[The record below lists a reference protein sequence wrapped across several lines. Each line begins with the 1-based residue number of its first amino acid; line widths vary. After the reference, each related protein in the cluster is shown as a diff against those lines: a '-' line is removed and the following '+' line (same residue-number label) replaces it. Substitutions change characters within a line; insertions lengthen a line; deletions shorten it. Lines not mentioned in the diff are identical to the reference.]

1 MSVDFDA
8 IAQRGRCD
16 VSSLRLAVPLL
27 EQGYLPPF
35 LARYRRDELGGVNE
49 SSLWELLSALQ
60 AEQQVQKRREG
71 LIESWEK
78 TTLRDPALG
87 NSLKSSRSLRVLNR
101 LGRRL
106 KRESGDG
113 VSSSIRLAS
122 RVLNPLPNDSGDATV
137 LVSQLDGV
145 ENADDAL
152 AGLDAALA
160 ERLAGDPRIISAAV
174 RWLSRH
180 AKIHIS
186 QVHDPHSN
194 AEEESSGTKK
204 KKGKNAATKSVSVAE
219 TDASVVTDA
228 KASITES
235 TDDVSPSGNDVTDSI
250 EAPADAHSDF
260 STESTANPTE
270 SDAQIDDVSSDKTA
284 GETEKLEDA
293 LSESNEVQDSSL
305 TNHQVEDQA
314 IPTPASDGTDV
325 EASAVAPQEVA
336 PEKVAPESE
345 ASSKTASDSAI
356 VTDADSVDSL
366 KQAVAKD
373 FDSQEPSGAQA
384 TKSASPSSKKQKK
397 VSPRQR
403 RRRWLVSVLKTLAGK
418 RFAGDKLSAFQIVM
432 LGRALRSQVVVC
444 SFEYDATRLVAELQR
459 VAGSINRQVEAKLQ
473 QIILEHEGVIREA
486 GEAAWWDDLHE
497 KASAKL
503 VSVTSDH
510 LSRQV
515 NRGALDGRV
524 VLAIDAV
531 GPRTAA
537 TSIVCADG
545 RILHNE
551 DLPCQLSTALRTQA
565 VNRLGELIHSYH
577 VDLIVVSNGPSRRAT
592 MVALGD
598 LIQQSPE
605 DSIHWT
611 LADRNGADVYAGS
624 SIADDEMRTT
634 PRRFRAAAW
643 LAFSVLQP
651 AQAFAKV
658 DPLKLRL
665 SSFQRELADDQL
677 ATTLDHVI
685 VSGASRGG
693 VDVNAAPVSW
703 LTRIP
708 GVSSEVAEAIN
719 QARREKLFDSR
730 ESLGQLSQWGSVAGS
745 RQALPF
751 LRVFGSEQ
759 TLDGTLIHPD
769 DYPLAEKLA
778 GALDV
783 ELPPANPP
791 GYVAPDFTTA
801 EDPTTKS
808 QISEAPSE
816 EEPAAVEEFSNAA
829 EEASDFSIDESV
841 DGATQVAQESDL
853 STSDAG
859 SQSASEVSAESSA
872 TETSATETSAIEEQD
887 GSPGSPGSPE
897 ATPDDT
903 QTTVET
909 SSEDGASG
917 ESSDT
922 PSVESSEE
930 AKQDDGTATQDESPV
945 ISGPALDK
953 ESIPEPVRRDQ
964 PEAAKIDKCVKEWQV
979 GSRRSH
985 QLVQW
990 LCDPFGDSDSSGNP
1004 PAVLSRIPS
1013 TKALKQGD
1021 KVIGVI
1027 VGVMPFGVF
1036 VELAPDCSGLVHV
1049 SRVSDSYVEDL
1060 HEAVQVGDVITA
1072 WVTGIDEKRRR
1083 VALSAISPEREAELE
1098 AARQANRGNSARGN
1112 RGSSDGNRR
1121 GRGGQGNRG
1130 GSQRS
1135 AGGSQ
1140 NRADGQRGGKPG
1152 GTSRRGDS
1160 RGGSQRR
1167 DGGGRGRSGRS
1178 GGGSRGRDRKPE
1190 SYGVVSKAESKP
1202 ISDAMQKG
1210 DEPLRSFGDLMQFFG
1225 TSNAPKSVDP
1235 KAAVAASEPKQS
1247 DPLESS
1253 SPPDATTPDATTP
1266 DATTPDANT
1275 PESSLSQQV
1284 EPAAEKPRAGSE
1296 NATGGASSEETPSPK
1311 EDA

>member
-35 LARYRRDELGGVNE
+35 LARYRRDELGGVSE
-49 SSLWELLSALQ
+49 ASLWELLSVLQ
-60 AEQQVQKRREG
+60 AEEQIQQRRDG
-71 LIESWEK
+71 LVEQWER
-78 TTLRDPALG
+78 TTLCDPALG
-87 NSLKSSRSLRVLNR
+87 NALKSSRSLRMLNR

-106 KRESGDG
+106 KRETGDV
-113 VSSSIRLAS
+113 VSPSVRLAS
-122 RVLNPLPNDSGDATV
+122 RVLNPRQGDSDDSAT
-137 LVSQLDGV
+137 LASQLDGIESTDEAV
-145 ENADDAL
+145 
-152 AGLDAALA
+152 AGLDEALA
-160 ERLAGDPRIISAAV
+160 ERLAGDPRIIAAAV

-186 QVHDPHSN
+186 QVHDPHIN
-194 AEEESSGTKK
+194 AEDETPAKKKDSKKAAVAESSIQ
-204 KKGKNAATKSVSVAE
+204 KSVSSADSTPVGDVPLEAVPANGEHVTESAAETELATAGTGEPVDRESAASGDTLSEPSEAQATDSGTVDKATVEVSAEADASNESTEAPAVQIAAEQIPVAEAESSPASKSDTDVTPGTTKPEGQSAE
-219 TDASVVTDA
+219 TDNQEGEA
-228 KASITES
+228 KS
-235 TDDVSPSGNDVTDSI
+235 
-250 EAPADAHSDF
+250 
-260 STESTANPTE
+260 
-270 SDAQIDDVSSDKTA
+270 
-284 GETEKLEDA
+284 
-293 LSESNEVQDSSL
+293 
-305 TNHQVEDQA
+305 
-314 IPTPASDGTDV
+314 
-325 EASAVAPQEVA
+325 
-336 PEKVAPESE
+336 
-345 ASSKTASDSAI
+345 
-356 VTDADSVDSL
+356 
-366 KQAVAKD
+366 
-373 FDSQEPSGAQA
+373 DSQELSISAGE
-384 TKSASPSSKKQKK
+384 KSPKEGKASKAESVASKKQKK

-403 RRRWLVSVLKTLAGK
+403 RRRWLVSVLKPLAGK
-418 RFAGDKLSAFQIVM
+418 RFAGDKLSAFQVVM

-459 VAGSINRQVEAKLQ
+459 VAGSMNRQVEAKLQ
-473 QIILEHEGVIREA
+473 EIILQHEGAIREA
-486 GEAAWWDDLHE
+486 GETAWWDDLHE
-497 KASAKL
+497 KASTKL
-503 VSVTSDH
+503 VAITSDH

-515 NRGALDGRV
+515 NRGALEGRI

-605 DSIHWT
+605 GSIRWT

-651 AQAFAKV
+651 AQSFAKV

-677 ATTLDHVI
+677 STTLNHVI

-693 VDVNAAPVSW
+693 VDVNSAPVSW

-708 GVSSEVAEAIN
+708 GVSSEVAEAID
-719 QARREKLFDSR
+719 QARHAKLFDSR
-730 ESLGQLSQWGSVAGS
+730 DTLSELSQWGSVAGS

-769 DYPLAEKLA
+769 DYALAEKLA
-778 GALDV
+778 SALEI
-783 ELPPANPP
+783 ELPPSTPP
-791 GYVAPDFTTA
+791 GYVVPDFTTS

-808 QISEAPSE
+808 QISEAPVKE
-816 EEPAAVEEFSNAA
+816 ETAAVEEFTNAG
-829 EEASDFSIDESV
+829 EEATEFSIDESPSESV
-841 DGATQVAQESDL
+841 DESTEQQESAKVELEDTTVVDADGDA
-853 STSDAG
+853 SGSSVEEGDTTESANDGTPAEGDPSAEAVTNTSEI
-859 SQSASEVSAESSA
+859 SESVPAAESSDSQVEVVA
-872 TETSATETSAIEEQD
+872 
-887 GSPGSPGSPE
+887 E
-897 ATPDDT
+897 A
-903 QTTVET
+903 
-909 SSEDGASG
+909 G
-917 ESSDT
+917 
-922 PSVESSEE
+922 
-930 AKQDDGTATQDESPV
+930 PV
-945 ISGPALDK
+945 LDK
-953 ESIPEPVRRDQ
+953 DSIPEPVRRPQ
-964 PEAAKIDKCVKEWQV
+964 PESAKIDKCVKEWQV

-990 LCDPFGDSDSSGNP
+990 LCDPFGDSDTSGSP
-1004 PAVLSRIPS
+1004 PAVLSGIPS
-1013 TKALKQGD
+1013 TKGLKQGD
-1021 KVIGVI
+1021 KVIGVV

-1098 AARQANRGNSARGN
+1098 AARQANRGNGGRGGN
-1112 RGSSDGNRR
+1112 RGSSDNNRR
-1121 GRGGQGNRG
+1121 GRGGQANRG
-1130 GSQRS
+1130 GGAERNS
-1135 AGGSQ
+1135 GGSQ
-1140 NRADGQRGGKPG
+1140 NRSDGKRGGKPSG
-1152 GTSRRGDS
+1152 GRRGDS
-1160 RGGSQRR
+1160 PGGAKRR
-1167 DGGGRGRSGRS
+1167 DGGGRGRSARS
-1178 GGGSRGRDRKPE
+1178 GGGHRGRERKPE

-1210 DEPLRSFGDLMQFFG
+1210 EEPLRSFGDLMQFFG
-1225 TSNAPKSVDP
+1225 TSNAPKSVEP
-1235 KAAVAASEPKQS
+1235 VAADSKPDSKPAS
-1247 DPLESS
+1247 KPDHSVDTS
-1253 SPPDATTPDATTP
+1253 SPSVTD
-1266 DATTPDANT
+1266 
-1275 PESSLSQQV
+1275 
-1284 EPAAEKPRAGSE
+1284 AAEDKTAKKADDVVEQPVSDSE
-1296 NATGGASSEETPSPK
+1296 NGAGEVSSEESQSPK